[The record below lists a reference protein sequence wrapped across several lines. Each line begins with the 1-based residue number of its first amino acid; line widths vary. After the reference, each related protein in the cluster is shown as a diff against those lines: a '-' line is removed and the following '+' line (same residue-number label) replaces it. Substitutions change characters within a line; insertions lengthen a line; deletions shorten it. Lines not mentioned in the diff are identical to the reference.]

1 MTLTKCGWVI
11 HYVYSGGDSIVWG
24 EVLSALVLF
33 CFSFLDSSLAGLQD
47 RFSAMATKLELKYD
61 EQYSTASKLTSLF
74 LMCDAYY
81 VEICCQDN
89 GYVASVKLAQ
99 ASTQVKRIT
108 WCGGVLEGGG
118 DDG

>member
-1 MTLTKCGWVI
+1 M
-11 HYVYSGGDSIVWG
+11 
-24 EVLSALVLF
+24 
-33 CFSFLDSSLAGLQD
+33 GLQD

-61 EQYSTASKLTSLF
+61 EQYSTVSKLTSLF

-99 ASTQVKRIT
+99 ANKQVNRI
-108 WCGGVLEGGG
+108 
-118 DDG
+118 